1 MIPQPVEIRSDEPL
15 SAHTFWKLG
24 GPARHFAEPNTEE
37 ELLYCLGR
45 ANAEGWQVLALG
57 GGSNLLIADSGFDGL
72 AISYR
77 GASESA
83 VEKADR
89 ARVRLGAGA
98 LLAPAARRWA
108 RQGWAG
114 FEWAEGIPGTIG
126 GAVAGN
132 AGAYG
137 GDVASALRSV
147 EILSD
152 ATRTESWTIAD
163 CGFSYRRSRLR
174 ELGPLRAYVVA
185 ATFLLQRDDP
195 ARLLERMAA
204 IGAERKAKTPAG
216 LSCGS
221 VWKNPP
227 GDHAGRLI
235 EAAGLK
241 GAGEGAAEVSRV
253 HANYIV
259 NRGGACAA
267 DVLRLIERVEA
278 TVEAHFGVRLEREV
292 QLVGYAESE
301 R

>member
-1 MIPQPVEIRSDEPL
+1 MLSVPIEIRSDEPL

-37 ELLYCLGR
+37 ELLYCLRR
-45 ANAEGWQVLALG
+45 AEAEGWRVLALG

-72 AISYR
+72 AIAYR

-83 VEKADR
+83 VEKGER

-114 FEWAEGIPGTIG
+114 LEWAEGIPGTIG

-137 GDVASALRSV
+137 GDVAGALRSV
-147 EILSD
+147 EVLSD
-152 ATRTESWTIAD
+152 ATRVESWTVED
-163 CGFSYRRSRLR
+163 CGFAYRRSHLR
-174 ELGPLRAYVVA
+174 ELGPGRAFVVA
-185 ATFLLQRDDP
+185 ATFLFRRSEP
-195 ARLLERMAA
+195 TRLVERMSA

-235 EAAGLK
+235 ESAGLK
-241 GAGEGAAEVSRV
+241 GLREGAAEISTV

-259 NRGGACAA
+259 NRGGALAS

-278 TVEAHFGVRLEREV
+278 AIEDRFGVRLEREV
-292 QLVGYAESE
+292 QLIGYPESD